1 MMDDQVLDVPRDDE
15 PFAGIVLF
23 CIGEKYW
30 LGQGDEWL
38 QNLLTG
44 EGDFPRPVLC
54 VAFRDTFEIGQ
65 FVGGGANVAD
75 LWGINPEIVNRLRRN
90 KDLTDLVFDAG

>member
-1 MMDDQVLDVPRDDE
+1 MDDQRLDIPSEDE
-15 PFAGIVLF
+15 PFAGIVLL

-38 QNLLTG
+38 QQMLTG

-54 VAFRDTFEIGQ
+54 VTCKDAFELGQ
-65 FVGGGANVAD
+65 FMGAGSNVAE
-75 LWGINPEIVNRLRRN
+75 LWGINPEIVARLRREG
-90 KDLTDLVFDAG
+90 DLTDLIFDAS

>member
-1 MMDDQVLDVPRDDE
+1 MDDQTLGVPRDDE
-15 PFAGIVLF
+15 PFAGIVLY

-38 QNLLTG
+38 QQILSG

-54 VAFRDTFEIGQ
+54 VSFRDNFELSQ
-65 FVGGGANVAD
+65 FVPGGTNVAD
-75 LWGINPEIVNRLRRN
+75 LWGINPEIVARLRRD
-90 KDLTDLVFDAG
+90 KHLTDLVFDAS

>member
-1 MMDDQVLDVPRDDE
+1 MEDQTLGVPRDDE
-15 PFAGIVLF
+15 PFGGIVIL

-38 QNLLTG
+38 QPLLTG

-54 VAFRDTFEIGQ
+54 VSFRDTFELGQ
-65 FVGGGANVAD
+65 FMGEGPNVSD
-75 LWGINPEIVNRLRRN
+75 LWGINPEIVARLRR
-90 KDLTDLVFDAG
+90 DRHLTDLVFDAG

>member
-1 MMDDQVLDVPRDDE
+1 MDDHRPDMPRDDD
-15 PFAGIVLF
+15 PFAGIVLL

-38 QNLLTG
+38 QQLLTG

-54 VAFRDTFEIGQ
+54 VSCRDAFELGQ
-65 FVGGGANVAD
+65 FMGGSNVAE
-75 LWGINPEIVNRLRRN
+75 LWGINPEIVARLRR
-90 KDLTDLVFDAG
+90 DGHLTDLVFDAG

>member
-1 MMDDQVLDVPRDDE
+1 MDDRTLDVPQGDE

-23 CIGEKYW
+23 RIGEKYW

-38 QNLLTG
+38 QQLLTG

-54 VAFRDTFEIGQ
+54 VAFKDNFELTQ
-65 FVGGGANVAD
+65 FAGGGSGVSD
-75 LWGINPEIVNRLRRN
+75 LWGINPEIVARLRRDN
-90 KDLTDLVFDAG
+90 QLTDLVFDAG